1 MDPPSYGRG
10 PNKEVWK
17 FENDFPTLLSKVKDI
32 LDEDFS
38 FLLISSYTT
47 GISHISLENIL
58 KLEFKGNKI
67 ETGENTLPV
76 TENNLILPCGIY
88 GKVTKINIIYEDNHL
103 LVIEKPVGIP
113 VQADSSNAI
122 DLITLLKEYR
132 IKKENKKGDAYIGL
146 VHRLDRPVGG
156 IMVFAKTSKAAS
168 RLSDEIRKNNFHK
181 TYYAVV
187 EGTLPKEGKFE
198 DYLIKNEK
206 ENISYVTTKEKGK
219 YSCLEYTLI
228 SSKNNLSLVKINLI
242 TGRSHQIRV
251 QFSSR
256 HHPLVGDSKYGDNP
270 KNIDIALFA
279 QTLTFTHPTTKE
291 VLTFNLDLPNR
302 YPFNIFK

>member
-1 MDPPSYGRG
+1 M
-10 PNKEVWK
+10 E
-17 FENDFPTLLSKVKDI
+17 
-32 LDEDFS
+32 
-38 FLLISSYTT
+38 
-47 GISHISLENIL
+47 
-58 KLEFKGNKI
+58 KLQ
-67 ETGENTLPV
+67 
-76 TENNLILPCGIY
+76 
-88 GKVTKINIIYEDNHL
+88 KINIIYEDNHL